1 MYDKVFSKSYLEQ
14 KSVLWSCKR
23 VIFTESTPFSKGNA
37 CNHVD
42 WLVFTKLILASLK
55 VYKRAKIWNAIK
67 PLASLEN
74 RSCVSLLPLFKVRF
88 IHTKTNTK
96 RNRQTHTQREKR
108 KFNPIC
114 RNIHDAIIVI
124 WFNGVLNRLQQ
135 THAHTLKVTIFHF
148 AVMIIKNYTI
158 SRKGIDCCLIN
169 GVNCKNVKNFHL
181 RSDWFMFF
189 SLSQSLYIYY
199 SRPSKIYE
207 YIILWM
213 LRLLS
218 FFLFTLS
225 PPVPSNPT
233 HEH

>member
-1 MYDKVFSKSYLEQ
+1 MHRQTDYQVYDKVFSKTYLEQ
-14 KSVLWSCKR
+14 DSVFWGCES

-55 VYKRAKIWNAIK
+55 VFKRAKIWNAIK
-67 PLASLEN
+67 PLAFLKDH
-74 RSCVSLLPLFKVRF
+74 SCASLLPLFKNRF
-88 IHTKTNTK
+88 IHIKTNTK
-96 RNRQTHTQREKR
+96 RNRQ
-108 KFNPIC
+108 FNPIC

-148 AVMIIKNYTI
+148 DVMIIKNYTI

-169 GVNCKNVKNFHL
+169 GVNCKNAKNFHL

-189 SLSQSLYIYY
+189 FSQPLYIYY
-199 SRPSKIYE
+199 FRPSKIYE

-213 LRLLS
+213 LRSLS

-225 PPVPSNPT
+225 PPT